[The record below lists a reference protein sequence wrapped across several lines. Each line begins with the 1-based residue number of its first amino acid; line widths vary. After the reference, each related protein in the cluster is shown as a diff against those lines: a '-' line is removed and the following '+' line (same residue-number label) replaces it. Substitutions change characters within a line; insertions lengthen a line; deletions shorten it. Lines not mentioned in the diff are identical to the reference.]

1 MTVSAFIGCN
11 LKAPG
16 GRTLAQLGMDRLSDK
31 RGVAPLD
38 AGAWGAQSSMIRAFA
53 NKHWH
58 VNRGT
63 KQLLLRVSRT
73 EEPFL
78 RLEDIAKSFAELE
91 DALRAYNRR
100 HFCLLVDMRA
110 APQRNDPEFEQA
122 ASHQPAVLSADFIRV
137 AVLVRT
143 ASGRL
148 QVGRHIRTLGI
159 SMMMFN
165 DEAQAMLFLFPR
177 RT

>member
-1 MTVSAFIGCN
+1 MLGKEPVERVTEKRSMETLPPPSAW
-11 LKAPG
+11 
-16 GRTLAQLGMDRLSDK
+16 S
-31 RGVAPLD
+31 
-38 AGAWGAQSSMIRAFA
+38 AQSPMIRVFA
-53 NKHWH
+53 NKHWEM
-58 VNRGT
+58 NRGT
-63 KQLLLRVSRT
+63 KLLVLRVNRT

-78 RLEDIAKSFAELE
+78 RIPDIAKSFGELE

-122 ASHQPAVLSADFIRV
+122 ASHQPAVLSAGFIRV

-148 QVGRHIRTLGI
+148 QVGRHIRTQNI
-159 SMMMFN
+159 SMQMFN
-165 DEAQAMLFLFPR
+165 DEAEAMLFLFPKR
-177 RT
+177 S